1 MSAATKEI
9 LARVRQMVPPML
21 DKFHK
26 GQLGRVAVIGGS
38 EDYTG
43 APYFSAM
50 ASARLGCDM
59 SHVICT
65 PGAAAVI
72 KTYSPNLMVHPL
84 MRQSP
89 PAASDDLPL
98 SETDPAQIS
107 RRIIDMLPRLHVLVI
122 GPGLGRD
129 PLMQDTVARVVAA
142 ARERR
147 VPVVLDADALL
158 VVQRDPGLVRG
169 YALAVLTPNV
179 VEFGRLCGALGVE
192 GGKVGQQ
199 AASAAD
205 AGGDGGRR
213 EETARV
219 EALAR
224 ELGGVTIVQKGGCDY
239 VSDGRTTMASDLE
252 GGRKR
257 SGGQGDTLTGSI
269 ATFLAWRKAY
279 LDGLWEHGGK
289 LDEGEMVGL
298 AAFGGSA
305 VTRECSRLAFKKK
318 GRSLQASDLTDEV
331 HTAFLNLFGEEDG
344 DGSGSKL

>member
-1 MSAATKEI
+1 MATDNQGPGMSIATRTI
-9 LARVRQMVPPML
+9 LGKVRRMIPPML

-38 EDYTG
+38 QDYTG

-65 PGAAAVI
+65 PAAAAVI

-89 PAASDDLPL
+89 SGDEKSSNADDVSASIV
-98 SETDPAQIS
+98 E
-107 RRIIDMLPRLHVLVI
+107 MLPRLHVLVI

-129 PLMQDTVARVVAA
+129 PLMHETVSRVIQA
-142 ARERR
+142 AREKKM
-147 VPVVLDADALL
+147 PIVLDADALQ
-158 VVQRDPGLVRG
+158 VVQKDPDSVKG
-169 YALAVLTPNV
+169 YKEAILTPNV
-179 VEFGRLCGALGVE
+179 VEFGRIWDALDLKDSENKNETDQVE
-192 GGKVGQQ
+192 I
-199 AASAAD
+199 
-205 AGGDGGRR
+205 
-213 EETARV
+213 
-219 EALAR
+219 LAR
-224 ELGGVTIVQKGGCDY
+224 ALGGVTIVQKGGKDF
-239 VSDGRTTMASDLE
+239 VSNGETTLVSDLE
-252 GGRKR
+252 GGKKR

-279 LDGLWEHGGK
+279 LDKLWDVDGES
-289 LDEGEMVGL
+289 LDEYELIGL

-305 VTRECSRLAFKKK
+305 ITRECSRLAFLKK

-331 HTAFLNLFGEEDG
+331 HGAFVGLFGQVDDE
-344 DGSGSKL
+344 